1 MISFLLKGLLVG
13 LTVSIPIGPVGL
25 MCLEN
30 TVTRGKKAG
39 LSCAS
44 GMVLADIVS
53 ATLMII
59 GLGLFYD
66 TILEHQKIFRALTG
80 LAFGILGIAILNA
93 KNDIPTTPSNKALAG
108 LSASSFLL
116 AISPTTFALMLF
128 LFPAL
133 GLTTNEHA
141 ALIVCGVGLGSAVW
155 CLVILH
161 AGAFI
166 RKCLGDNV
174 TKFRLAVGII
184 FLLIA
189 SIGILSALF

>member
-1 MISFLLKGLLVG
+1 MISFLLKGLIVG

-53 ATLMII
+53 ASLMII
-59 GLGLFYD
+59 GLGLFYE
-66 TILEHQKIFRALTG
+66 TIVEHQKIVRALTG
-80 LAFGILGIAILNA
+80 LVFGMLGIAILHA
-93 KNDIPTTPSNKALAG
+93 KNDLPASPSNKALAG

-116 AISPTTFALMLF
+116 AISPTTFALMLV

-133 GLTTNEHA
+133 GLTSNEHA
-141 ALIVCGVGLGSAVW
+141 ALIICGVGLGSAAW
-155 CLVILH
+155 CIVILH
-161 AGAFI
+161 AGSYI

-174 TKFRLAVGII
+174 AKFRIAVGVI
-184 FLLIA
+184 FLVIA
-189 SIGILSALF
+189 AFGILSTLF